1 MKQME
6 HSYKGEEKFLVNDLK
21 TIVSKARSK
30 AFAAVNYSL
39 VERNWRIGKRI
50 VEEEQNGEARA
61 EYGKHI
67 IEVASAALTEEFGKG
82 FSETNLINFKK
93 FFLLFKELEIHQTV
107 SEEFRK
113 QVLHLLP
120 WSHYERL
127 IRVEDK
133 KAREWYAKEAYEQ
146 GWSFRTLNRNINTLY
161 YERLLMSKKKQPVV
175 NEMQDKTKAYQQ
187 DKLEYIKS
195 PVVLE
200 FLGLPEDTSLAES
213 KLETAIINNLEKF
226 LMEMGKGYALV
237 ARQQHIRT
245 EENDYY
251 IDLVFYNYL
260 IKSFILV
267 DLKVNRITYQDVGQM
282 DMYLQMY
289 DKMKKGPDDN
299 PTIGIIL
306 CTETDSD
313 VARYSTLAKNDQM
326 FAAKYK
332 LYLPDKED
340 LRREIERQKE
350 LYLMAHPEET
360 GISVT
365 NGYAQP
371 DSCFMFAYDL
381 EQDKLLWRSADQSYN
396 SMNFVVKGDVI
407 LCGYGFTAEDDYL
420 YQINRNTG
428 EILDRLELK
437 KMPDLL
443 VEQDGKLYVH
453 TYSYDYV
460 IDF

>member
-1 MKQME
+1 MKQLNKKYNDEDNM
-6 HSYKGEEKFLVNDLK
+6 LVNDLRS
-21 TIVSKARSK
+21 IVSKARSK

-39 VERNWRIGKRI
+39 VERNWRIGQRI
-50 VEEEQNGEARA
+50 VEQEQNGASRA
-61 EYGKHI
+61 EYGKHV
-67 IEVASAALTEEFGKG
+67 IEVASSALTEEFGKG
-82 FSETNLINFKK
+82 FSYTNIANYKRFYLTFSDLQI
-93 FFLLFKELEIHQTV
+93 LQTL
-107 SEEFRK
+107 SEEFNNPIQEAHPAESSVPPKEGKAVSVQFKLR
-113 QVLHLLP
+113 LLP

-133 KAREWYAKEAYEQ
+133 KAREWYAKEAFEQ
-146 GWSFRTLNRNINTLY
+146 GWSYRTLNRNINTLY
-161 YERLLMSKKKQPVV
+161 YERLLMSKVKDPVID
-175 NEMQDKTKAYQQ
+175 EMKDKTKAYQQ

-350 LYLMAHPEET
+350 LYLMADRK
-360 GISVT
+360 SV
-365 NGYAQP
+365 GRERV
-371 DSCFMFAYDL
+371 C
-381 EQDKLLWRSADQSYN
+381 
-396 SMNFVVKGDVI
+396 
-407 LCGYGFTAEDDYL
+407 
-420 YQINRNTG
+420 
-428 EILDRLELK
+428 
-437 KMPDLL
+437 
-443 VEQDGKLYVH
+443 
-453 TYSYDYV
+453 
-460 IDF
+460 

>member
-1 MKQME
+1 MKE
-6 HSYKGEEKFLVNDLK
+6 PGKKYNDEDNVLVNDLRS
-21 TIVSKARSK
+21 IVSKARSK

-39 VERNWRIGKRI
+39 VERNWRIGQRI
-50 VEEEQNGEARA
+50 VEQEQNGASRA
-61 EYGKHI
+61 EYGKHV
-67 IEVASAALTEEFGKG
+67 IEIASAALTEEFGKG
-82 FSETNLINFKK
+82 FSETNIMNFKK
-93 FFLLFKELEIHQTV
+93 FYLKFKELTIPQTL
-107 SEEFRK
+107 SEEFKK
-113 QVLHLLP
+113 QKHQTLSDESSLLPQKGQTQSTQSELRLLP

-133 KAREWYAKEAYEQ
+133 KAREWYAKEAFEQ

-161 YERLLMSKKKQPVV
+161 YERLLMSKKKRPVV
-175 NEMQDKTKAYQQ
+175 DEMQDKTKAYQQ

-350 LYLMAHPEET
+350 LYLMAHPEE
-360 GISVT
+360 
-365 NGYAQP
+365 N
-371 DSCFMFAYDL
+371 
-381 EQDKLLWRSADQSYN
+381 DK
-396 SMNFVVKGDVI
+396 
-407 LCGYGFTAEDDYL
+407 E
-420 YQINRNTG
+420 
-428 EILDRLELK
+428 
-437 KMPDLL
+437 
-443 VEQDGKLYVH
+443 
-453 TYSYDYV
+453 
-460 IDF
+460 

>member
-1 MKQME
+1 MKEPGKKYNDEDNM
-6 HSYKGEEKFLVNDLK
+6 LVNDLRS
-21 TIVSKARSK
+21 IVSKARSK

-39 VERNWRIGKRI
+39 VERNWRIGQRI
-50 VEEEQNGEARA
+50 VEEEQNGASRA
-61 EYGKHI
+61 EYGKHV
-67 IEVASAALTEEFGKG
+67 IEVASAALTKEFGKG
-82 FSETNLINFKK
+82 FSETNIMNFKK
-93 FFLLFKELEIHQTV
+93 FYLKFKELTIPQAL
-107 SEEFRK
+107 SEEFKK
-113 QVLHLLP
+113 QKHQTLSDESSLLPQKGQTQPAQFELRLLP

-133 KAREWYAKEAYEQ
+133 KAREWYAKEAFEQ
-146 GWSFRTLNRNINTLY
+146 GWSYRTLNRNINTLY
-161 YERLLMSKKKQPVV
+161 YERLLMSTKKQPVV
-175 NEMQDKTKAYQQ
+175 DEMQDKTKAYQQ

-350 LYLMAHPEET
+350 LYLMAHPEE
-360 GISVT
+360 
-365 NGYAQP
+365 N
-371 DSCFMFAYDL
+371 
-381 EQDKLLWRSADQSYN
+381 DK
-396 SMNFVVKGDVI
+396 
-407 LCGYGFTAEDDYL
+407 E
-420 YQINRNTG
+420 
-428 EILDRLELK
+428 
-437 KMPDLL
+437 
-443 VEQDGKLYVH
+443 
-453 TYSYDYV
+453 
-460 IDF
+460 

>member
-1 MKQME
+1 MKQLNKKYNDEDNM
-6 HSYKGEEKFLVNDLK
+6 LVNDLRS
-21 TIVSKARSK
+21 IVSKARSK

-39 VERNWRIGKRI
+39 VERNWRIGQRI
-50 VEEEQNGEARA
+50 VEEEQNGASRA
-61 EYGKHI
+61 EYGKHV

-82 FSETNLINFKK
+82 FSETNIMNFKK
-93 FFLLFKELEIHQTV
+93 FYLKFKELTIPQTL
-107 SEEFRK
+107 SEEFKK
-113 QVLHLLP
+113 QKQQTQSEELSSHFQKGQTPPAQFELRLLP

-133 KAREWYAKEAYEQ
+133 KAREWYAKEAFEQ

-332 LYLPDKED
+332 LYLPNKED

-350 LYLMAHPEET
+350 LYLMAHPEE
-360 GISVT
+360 
-365 NGYAQP
+365 N
-371 DSCFMFAYDL
+371 
-381 EQDKLLWRSADQSYN
+381 DK
-396 SMNFVVKGDVI
+396 
-407 LCGYGFTAEDDYL
+407 E
-420 YQINRNTG
+420 
-428 EILDRLELK
+428 
-437 KMPDLL
+437 
-443 VEQDGKLYVH
+443 
-453 TYSYDYV
+453 
-460 IDF
+460 

>member
-1 MKQME
+1 MKQPGKKYDDEDNM
-6 HSYKGEEKFLVNDLK
+6 LVNDLRS
-21 TIVSKARSK
+21 IVSKARSK

-39 VERNWRIGKRI
+39 VERNWRIGQRI
-50 VEEEQNGEARA
+50 VEQEQNGASRA
-61 EYGKHI
+61 EYGKHV

-82 FSETNLINFKK
+82 FSYTNIANYKRFYLTFNNLQI
-93 FFLLFKELEIHQTV
+93 LQTV
-107 SEEFRK
+107 SEEFNNPIQQTLPAKSSATHKEDKAESTQSELR
-113 QVLHLLP
+113 LLP

-133 KAREWYAKEAYEQ
+133 KAREWYAKEAFEQ

-195 PVVLE
+195 PVVME
-200 FLGLPEDTSLAES
+200 FLGLPSDSSLKES
-213 KLETAIINNLEKF
+213 KLESAIIDNLEKF

-306 CTETDSD
+306 CAETDSD

-350 LYLMAHPEET
+350 LYLMTHPEE
-360 GISVT
+360 
-365 NGYAQP
+365 N
-371 DSCFMFAYDL
+371 
-381 EQDKLLWRSADQSYN
+381 EK
-396 SMNFVVKGDVI
+396 
-407 LCGYGFTAEDDYL
+407 E
-420 YQINRNTG
+420 
-428 EILDRLELK
+428 
-437 KMPDLL
+437 
-443 VEQDGKLYVH
+443 
-453 TYSYDYV
+453 
-460 IDF
+460 

>member
-1 MKQME
+1 MKELGKKYNDEDNM
-6 HSYKGEEKFLVNDLK
+6 LVNDLRS
-21 TIVSKARSK
+21 IVSKARSK

-39 VERNWRIGKRI
+39 VERNWRIGQRI
-50 VEEEQNGEARA
+50 VEQEQNGASRA
-61 EYGKHI
+61 EYGKHV
-67 IEVASAALTEEFGKG
+67 IEIASAALTEEFGKG
-82 FSETNLINFKK
+82 FSYTNIANYKRFYLTFNNLQI
-93 FFLLFKELEIHQTV
+93 LQTV
-107 SEEFRK
+107 SEEFNNPIQQTLPAKSSAPHKEDKAESAQSELR
-113 QVLHLLP
+113 LLP

-133 KAREWYAKEAYEQ
+133 QAREWYAKEAFNE
-146 GWSFRTLNRNINTLY
+146 GWSYRTLNRNINTLY

-350 LYLMAHPEET
+350 LYLMAHPEE
-360 GISVT
+360 
-365 NGYAQP
+365 N
-371 DSCFMFAYDL
+371 
-381 EQDKLLWRSADQSYN
+381 DK
-396 SMNFVVKGDVI
+396 
-407 LCGYGFTAEDDYL
+407 E
-420 YQINRNTG
+420 
-428 EILDRLELK
+428 
-437 KMPDLL
+437 
-443 VEQDGKLYVH
+443 
-453 TYSYDYV
+453 
-460 IDF
+460 

>member
-82 FSETNLINFKK
+82 FSETNIRTFRK
-93 FFLLFKELEIHQTV
+93 FFLIFRNLEIQQTV
-107 SEEFRK
+107 SAESNLPK
-113 QVLHLLP
+113 QQTLSDNLSSHFQKGQTPPAQFKLRLLP

-127 IRVEDK
+127 IRIEDK
-133 KAREWYAKEAYEQ
+133 RARDWYAKEAFEQ
-146 GWSFRTLNRNINTLY
+146 SWSYRTLSRNINTLY
-161 YERLLMSKKKQPVV
+161 YERLLMSKDKAPVEKEMKEKT
-175 NEMQDKTKAYQQ
+175 NEFQQ
-187 DKLEYIKS
+187 DKQEYIKS
-195 PVVLE
+195 PVVME
-200 FLGLPEDTSLAES
+200 FLGLPSDSSLKES
-213 KLETAIINNLEKF
+213 KLESAIIDNLEKF

-350 LYLMAHPEET
+350 LYLMAHPEE
-360 GISVT
+360 
-365 NGYAQP
+365 N
-371 DSCFMFAYDL
+371 
-381 EQDKLLWRSADQSYN
+381 DK
-396 SMNFVVKGDVI
+396 
-407 LCGYGFTAEDDYL
+407 E
-420 YQINRNTG
+420 
-428 EILDRLELK
+428 
-437 KMPDLL
+437 
-443 VEQDGKLYVH
+443 
-453 TYSYDYV
+453 
-460 IDF
+460 

>member
-1 MKQME
+1 MKE
-6 HSYKGEEKFLVNDLK
+6 PEKKYNDEDNMLVNDLRS
-21 TIVSKARSK
+21 IVSKARSK

-39 VERNWRIGKRI
+39 VERNWRIGQRI
-50 VEEEQNGEARA
+50 VEQEQNGASRA
-61 EYGKHI
+61 EYGKHV
-67 IEVASAALTEEFGKG
+67 IEIASAALTEEFGKG
-82 FSETNLINFKK
+82 FSETNIMNFKK
-93 FFLLFKELEIHQTV
+93 FYLKFKELTIPQTL
-107 SEEFRK
+107 SEEFKK
-113 QVLHLLP
+113 QKHQTLSDESSLLPQKGQTQPAQFELRLLP

-133 KAREWYAKEAYEQ
+133 KAREWYAKEAFNE
-146 GWSFRTLNRNINTLY
+146 GWSYRTLNRNINTLY

-175 NEMQDKTKAYQQ
+175 DEMQDKTKAYQQ

-340 LRREIERQKE
+340 LKREIERQKE
-350 LYLMAHPEET
+350 LYLMAHPEE
-360 GISVT
+360 
-365 NGYAQP
+365 N
-371 DSCFMFAYDL
+371 
-381 EQDKLLWRSADQSYN
+381 DK
-396 SMNFVVKGDVI
+396 
-407 LCGYGFTAEDDYL
+407 E
-420 YQINRNTG
+420 
-428 EILDRLELK
+428 
-437 KMPDLL
+437 
-443 VEQDGKLYVH
+443 
-453 TYSYDYV
+453 
-460 IDF
+460 

>member
-1 MKQME
+1 MKEPGKKYNDEDNM
-6 HSYKGEEKFLVNDLK
+6 LVNDLRS
-21 TIVSKARSK
+21 IVSKARSK

-39 VERNWRIGKRI
+39 VERNWRIGQRI
-50 VEEEQNGEARA
+50 VEQEQNGASRA
-61 EYGKHI
+61 EYGKHV

-82 FSETNLINFKK
+82 FSYTNIANYKRFYLTFSDLQI
-93 FFLLFKELEIHQTV
+93 LQTL
-107 SEEFRK
+107 SEEFKK
-113 QVLHLLP
+113 QKHQTLSDESSLLPQKGQTQPAQFELRLLP

-133 KAREWYAKEAYEQ
+133 KAREWYAKEAFEQ
-146 GWSFRTLNRNINTLY
+146 GWSYRTLNRNINTLY
-161 YERLLMSKKKQPVV
+161 YERLLMSTKKQPVV
-175 NEMQDKTKAYQQ
+175 DEMQDKTKAYQQ

-350 LYLMAHPEET
+350 LYLMAHPEE
-360 GISVT
+360 
-365 NGYAQP
+365 N
-371 DSCFMFAYDL
+371 
-381 EQDKLLWRSADQSYN
+381 DK
-396 SMNFVVKGDVI
+396 
-407 LCGYGFTAEDDYL
+407 E
-420 YQINRNTG
+420 
-428 EILDRLELK
+428 
-437 KMPDLL
+437 
-443 VEQDGKLYVH
+443 
-453 TYSYDYV
+453 
-460 IDF
+460 

>member
-1 MKQME
+1 MKQPRKKYNDEDNM
-6 HSYKGEEKFLVNDLK
+6 LVNDLRS
-21 TIVSKARSK
+21 IVSKARSK

-39 VERNWRIGKRI
+39 VERNWRIGQRI
-50 VEEEQNGEARA
+50 VEEEQNGASRA
-61 EYGKHI
+61 EYGKHV
-67 IEVASAALTEEFGKG
+67 IEVASAALTKEFGKG
-82 FSETNLINFKK
+82 FSETNIMNFKK
-93 FFLLFKELEIHQTV
+93 FYLKFKELTIPQTL
-107 SEEFRK
+107 SEEFKK
-113 QVLHLLP
+113 QKHQTLSDESSLLPQKGQTQPAQFELRLLP

-133 KAREWYAKEAYEQ
+133 KAREWYAKEAFEQ
-146 GWSFRTLNRNINTLY
+146 GWSYRTLNRNINTLY

-350 LYLMAHPEET
+350 LYLMAHPEE
-360 GISVT
+360 
-365 NGYAQP
+365 N
-371 DSCFMFAYDL
+371 
-381 EQDKLLWRSADQSYN
+381 DK
-396 SMNFVVKGDVI
+396 
-407 LCGYGFTAEDDYL
+407 E
-420 YQINRNTG
+420 
-428 EILDRLELK
+428 
-437 KMPDLL
+437 
-443 VEQDGKLYVH
+443 
-453 TYSYDYV
+453 
-460 IDF
+460 

>member
-1 MKQME
+1 MEGITAKISSIMKEPGKKYNDEDNM
-6 HSYKGEEKFLVNDLK
+6 LVNDLRS
-21 TIVSKARSK
+21 IVSKARSK

-39 VERNWRIGKRI
+39 VERNWRIGQRI
-50 VEEEQNGEARA
+50 VEEEQNGASRA
-61 EYGKHI
+61 EYGKHV
-67 IEVASAALTEEFGKG
+67 IEVASAALTKEFGKG
-82 FSETNLINFKK
+82 FSETNIMNFKK
-93 FFLLFKELEIHQTV
+93 FYLKFKELTIPQTL
-107 SEEFRK
+107 SEEFKK
-113 QVLHLLP
+113 QKHQTLSDESSLLPQKWQTQPAQFELRLLP

-133 KAREWYAKEAYEQ
+133 KAREWYAKEAFEQ
-146 GWSFRTLNRNINTLY
+146 GWSYRTLNRNINTLY
-161 YERLLMSKKKQPVV
+161 YERLLMSTKKQPVV
-175 NEMQDKTKAYQQ
+175 DEMQDKTKAYQQ

-350 LYLMAHPEET
+350 LYLMAHPEE
-360 GISVT
+360 
-365 NGYAQP
+365 N
-371 DSCFMFAYDL
+371 
-381 EQDKLLWRSADQSYN
+381 DK
-396 SMNFVVKGDVI
+396 
-407 LCGYGFTAEDDYL
+407 E
-420 YQINRNTG
+420 
-428 EILDRLELK
+428 
-437 KMPDLL
+437 
-443 VEQDGKLYVH
+443 
-453 TYSYDYV
+453 
-460 IDF
+460 

>member
-1 MKQME
+1 MKQLNKKYNDEDNM
-6 HSYKGEEKFLVNDLK
+6 LVNDLRS
-21 TIVSKARSK
+21 IVSKARSK

-39 VERNWRIGKRI
+39 VERNWRIGQRI
-50 VEEEQNGEARA
+50 VEEEQNGASRA
-61 EYGKHI
+61 EYGKHV
-67 IEVASAALTEEFGKG
+67 IEVASAALTKEFGKG
-82 FSETNLINFKK
+82 FSETNIMNFKK
-93 FFLLFKELEIHQTV
+93 FYLKFKELTIPQTL
-107 SEEFRK
+107 SEEFKK
-113 QVLHLLP
+113 QKHQTLSDESSLLPQKGQTQPAQFELRLLP

-133 KAREWYAKEAYEQ
+133 KAREWYAKEAFEQ
-146 GWSFRTLNRNINTLY
+146 GWSYRTLNRNINTLY
-161 YERLLMSKKKQPVV
+161 YERLLMSTKKRPVV
-175 NEMQDKTKAYQQ
+175 DEMQDKTKAYQQ

-237 ARQQHIRT
+237 ARQQYIRT

-350 LYLMAHPEET
+350 LYLMAHPEE
-360 GISVT
+360 
-365 NGYAQP
+365 N
-371 DSCFMFAYDL
+371 
-381 EQDKLLWRSADQSYN
+381 DK
-396 SMNFVVKGDVI
+396 
-407 LCGYGFTAEDDYL
+407 E
-420 YQINRNTG
+420 
-428 EILDRLELK
+428 
-437 KMPDLL
+437 
-443 VEQDGKLYVH
+443 
-453 TYSYDYV
+453 
-460 IDF
+460 

>member
-1 MKQME
+1 MKQLNKKYNDEDNM
-6 HSYKGEEKFLVNDLK
+6 LVNDLRS
-21 TIVSKARSK
+21 IVSKARSK

-39 VERNWRIGKRI
+39 VERNWRIGQRI
-50 VEEEQNGEARA
+50 VEQEQNGASRA
-61 EYGKHI
+61 EYGKHV
-67 IEVASAALTEEFGKG
+67 IEIASAALTKEFGKG
-82 FSETNLINFKK
+82 FSETNIMNFKK
-93 FFLLFKELEIHQTV
+93 FYLKFKELTIPQTL
-107 SEEFRK
+107 SEEFKK
-113 QVLHLLP
+113 QKQQTLSAESSLFPQKGQTAPAQSELRLLP

-133 KAREWYAKEAYEQ
+133 KAREWYAKEAFEQ
-146 GWSFRTLNRNINTLY
+146 GWSYRTLNRNINTLY

-200 FLGLPEDTSLAES
+200 FLGLPEDISLAES

-289 DKMKKGPDDN
+289 DNMKKGPDDN

-306 CTETDSD
+306 CSETDSD

-350 LYLMAHPEET
+350 LYLMAHPEE
-360 GISVT
+360 
-365 NGYAQP
+365 N
-371 DSCFMFAYDL
+371 
-381 EQDKLLWRSADQSYN
+381 DK
-396 SMNFVVKGDVI
+396 
-407 LCGYGFTAEDDYL
+407 E
-420 YQINRNTG
+420 
-428 EILDRLELK
+428 
-437 KMPDLL
+437 
-443 VEQDGKLYVH
+443 
-453 TYSYDYV
+453 
-460 IDF
+460 

>member
-1 MKQME
+1 MKQPRKKYNDEDNM
-6 HSYKGEEKFLVNDLK
+6 LVNDLRS
-21 TIVSKARSK
+21 IVSKARSK

-39 VERNWRIGKRI
+39 VERNWRIGQRI
-50 VEEEQNGEARA
+50 VEQEQNGASRA
-61 EYGKHI
+61 EYGKHV
-67 IEVASAALTEEFGKG
+67 IEIASAALTEEFGKG
-82 FSETNLINFKK
+82 FSETNIMNFKK
-93 FFLLFKELEIHQTV
+93 FYLKFKELTIPQTV
-107 SEEFRK
+107 SEEFKK
-113 QVLHLLP
+113 QKHQTLSDESSLLPQKGQTQSAQFELCLLP

-133 KAREWYAKEAYEQ
+133 KAREWYAKEAFEQ

-340 LRREIERQKE
+340 LKREIERQKE
-350 LYLMAHPEET
+350 LYLMAHPEE
-360 GISVT
+360 
-365 NGYAQP
+365 N
-371 DSCFMFAYDL
+371 
-381 EQDKLLWRSADQSYN
+381 DK
-396 SMNFVVKGDVI
+396 
-407 LCGYGFTAEDDYL
+407 E
-420 YQINRNTG
+420 
-428 EILDRLELK
+428 
-437 KMPDLL
+437 
-443 VEQDGKLYVH
+443 
-453 TYSYDYV
+453 
-460 IDF
+460 

>member
-1 MKQME
+1 MKEPSKKYNDEDNM
-6 HSYKGEEKFLVNDLK
+6 LVNDLRS
-21 TIVSKARSK
+21 IVSKARSK

-39 VERNWRIGKRI
+39 VERNWRIGQRI
-50 VEEEQNGEARA
+50 VEEEQNGASRA
-61 EYGKHI
+61 EYGKHV
-67 IEVASAALTEEFGKG
+67 IEVASAALTKEFGKG
-82 FSETNLINFKK
+82 FSETNIMNFKK
-93 FFLLFKELEIHQTV
+93 FYLKFKELTIPQTL
-107 SEEFRK
+107 SEEFKK
-113 QVLHLLP
+113 QKHQTLSDESSLLPQKGQTQPAQFELRLLP

-133 KAREWYAKEAYEQ
+133 KAREWYAKEAFEQ
-146 GWSFRTLNRNINTLY
+146 GWSYRTLNRNINTLY
-161 YERLLMSKKKQPVV
+161 YERLLMSTQKQPVV
-175 NEMQDKTKAYQQ
+175 DEMQDKTKAYQQ

-289 DKMKKGPDDN
+289 DNMKKGPDDN

-350 LYLMAHPEET
+350 LYLMAHPEE
-360 GISVT
+360 
-365 NGYAQP
+365 N
-371 DSCFMFAYDL
+371 
-381 EQDKLLWRSADQSYN
+381 DK
-396 SMNFVVKGDVI
+396 
-407 LCGYGFTAEDDYL
+407 E
-420 YQINRNTG
+420 
-428 EILDRLELK
+428 
-437 KMPDLL
+437 
-443 VEQDGKLYVH
+443 
-453 TYSYDYV
+453 
-460 IDF
+460 

>member
-1 MKQME
+1 MKEPGKKYNDEDNM
-6 HSYKGEEKFLVNDLK
+6 LVNDLRS
-21 TIVSKARSK
+21 IVSKARSK

-39 VERNWRIGKRI
+39 VERNWSIGQRI
-50 VEEEQNGEARA
+50 VEEEQNGASRA
-61 EYGKHI
+61 EYGKHV
-67 IEVASAALTEEFGKG
+67 IEVASAALTKEFGKG
-82 FSETNLINFKK
+82 FSETNIINFKK
-93 FFLLFKELEIHQTV
+93 FYLKFKELAIPQTV
-107 SEEFRK
+107 SEEFKK
-113 QVLHLLP
+113 QKHQTLSDESSLLPQKGQTQPAQSELRLLP

-133 KAREWYAKEAYEQ
+133 KAREWYAKEAFEQ

-175 NEMQDKTKAYQQ
+175 DEMQDKTKAYQQ

-332 LYLPDKED
+332 LYLPNEED

-350 LYLMAHPEET
+350 LYLMAHP
-360 GISVT
+360 
-365 NGYAQP
+365 
-371 DSCFMFAYDL
+371 
-381 EQDKLLWRSADQSYN
+381 DK
-396 SMNFVVKGDVI
+396 
-407 LCGYGFTAEDDYL
+407 
-420 YQINRNTG
+420 
-428 EILDRLELK
+428 
-437 KMPDLL
+437 
-443 VEQDGKLYVH
+443 
-453 TYSYDYV
+453 
-460 IDF
+460 

>member
-1 MKQME
+1 MKEPGKKYNDEDNM
-6 HSYKGEEKFLVNDLK
+6 LVNDLRS
-21 TIVSKARSK
+21 IVSKARSK

-39 VERNWRIGKRI
+39 VERNWRIGQRI
-50 VEEEQNGEARA
+50 VEEEQNGASRA
-61 EYGKHI
+61 EYGKHV
-67 IEVASAALTEEFGKG
+67 IEVASAALTKEFGKG
-82 FSETNLINFKK
+82 FSETNIMNFKK
-93 FFLLFKELEIHQTV
+93 FYLKFKELTIPQTL
-107 SEEFRK
+107 SEEFKK
-113 QVLHLLP
+113 QKHQTLSDESSLLPQKGQTQPAQFELRLLP

-133 KAREWYAKEAYEQ
+133 KAREWYAKEAFEQ
-146 GWSFRTLNRNINTLY
+146 GWSYRTLNRNINTLY
-161 YERLLMSKKKQPVV
+161 YERLLMSTKKQPVV
-175 NEMQDKTKAYQQ
+175 DEMQDKTKAYQQ

-313 VARYSTLAKNDQM
+313 VARYSTLVKNDQM

-350 LYLMAHPEET
+350 LYLMAHPEE
-360 GISVT
+360 
-365 NGYAQP
+365 N
-371 DSCFMFAYDL
+371 
-381 EQDKLLWRSADQSYN
+381 DK
-396 SMNFVVKGDVI
+396 
-407 LCGYGFTAEDDYL
+407 E
-420 YQINRNTG
+420 
-428 EILDRLELK
+428 
-437 KMPDLL
+437 
-443 VEQDGKLYVH
+443 
-453 TYSYDYV
+453 
-460 IDF
+460 

>member
-1 MKQME
+1 MKEPGKKYNDEDNM
-6 HSYKGEEKFLVNDLK
+6 LVNDLRS
-21 TIVSKARSK
+21 IVSKARSK

-39 VERNWRIGKRI
+39 VERNWRIGQRI
-50 VEEEQNGEARA
+50 VEQEQNGASRA
-61 EYGKHI
+61 EYGKHV

-82 FSETNLINFKK
+82 FSYTNIANYKRFYLTFNNLQI
-93 FFLLFKELEIHQTV
+93 LQTV
-107 SEEFRK
+107 SEEFKK
-113 QVLHLLP
+113 QKHQTLSDESSLLPQKGLTQSVQSELRLLP

-127 IRVEDK
+127 IRVGDK
-133 KAREWYAKEAYEQ
+133 KAREWYAKEAFEQ

-350 LYLMAHPEET
+350 LYLMAHPKE
-360 GISVT
+360 
-365 NGYAQP
+365 N
-371 DSCFMFAYDL
+371 
-381 EQDKLLWRSADQSYN
+381 EQ
-396 SMNFVVKGDVI
+396 
-407 LCGYGFTAEDDYL
+407 E
-420 YQINRNTG
+420 
-428 EILDRLELK
+428 
-437 KMPDLL
+437 
-443 VEQDGKLYVH
+443 
-453 TYSYDYV
+453 
-460 IDF
+460 

>member
-61 EYGKHI
+61 EYGKYI

-82 FSETNLINFKK
+82 FSETNIRTFRK
-93 FFLLFKELEIHQTV
+93 FFLIFRNLEIQQTV
-107 SEEFRK
+107 SAESNLPK
-113 QVLHLLP
+113 QQTLSDNLSSHFQKGQTPPAQFKLRLLP

-127 IRVEDK
+127 IRIEDK
-133 KAREWYAKEAYEQ
+133 RARDWYAKEAFEQ
-146 GWSFRTLNRNINTLY
+146 GWSYRTLSRNINTLY
-161 YERLLMSKKKQPVV
+161 YERLLMSKDKAPVEKEMKEKT
-175 NEMQDKTKAYQQ
+175 NEFQQ

-195 PVVLE
+195 PVVME
-200 FLGLPEDTSLAES
+200 FLGLPSDSSLKES
-213 KLETAIINNLEKF
+213 KLESAIIDNLEKF

-350 LYLMAHPEET
+350 LYLMAHPEE
-360 GISVT
+360 
-365 NGYAQP
+365 N
-371 DSCFMFAYDL
+371 
-381 EQDKLLWRSADQSYN
+381 DK
-396 SMNFVVKGDVI
+396 
-407 LCGYGFTAEDDYL
+407 E
-420 YQINRNTG
+420 
-428 EILDRLELK
+428 
-437 KMPDLL
+437 
-443 VEQDGKLYVH
+443 
-453 TYSYDYV
+453 
-460 IDF
+460 

>member
-1 MKQME
+1 MKQSE
-6 HSYKGEEKFLVNDLK
+6 HPYKGEETFLVNDLK

-50 VEEEQNGEARA
+50 VEEEQNGAARA

-82 FSETNLINFKK
+82 FSETNIINFKK
-93 FFLLFKELEIHQTV
+93 FFLLFKELAIPQTV
-107 SEEFRK
+107 SEE
-113 QVLHLLP
+113 LYLLP

-127 IRVEDK
+127 IRIEDK
-133 KAREWYAKEAYEQ
+133 QAREWYAKEAFEQ
-146 GWSFRTLNRNINTLY
+146 GWSYRTLNRNINTLY
-161 YERLLMSKKKQPVV
+161 YERLLISK
-175 NEMQDKTKAYQQ
+175 DKTPVEEEMKEKTQDFQ
-187 DKLEYIKS
+187 KDKLEYIKS
-195 PVVLE
+195 PVVME
-200 FLGLPEDTSLAES
+200 FLGLPSDSSLKES
-213 KLETAIINNLEKF
+213 KLESAIIDNLEKF

-289 DKMKKGPDDN
+289 DKMKKGTDDN

-306 CTETDSD
+306 CAETDSD

-332 LYLPDKED
+332 LYLPNEED

-350 LYLMAHPEET
+350 LYLMAHP
-360 GISVT
+360 
-365 NGYAQP
+365 
-371 DSCFMFAYDL
+371 
-381 EQDKLLWRSADQSYN
+381 DK
-396 SMNFVVKGDVI
+396 
-407 LCGYGFTAEDDYL
+407 
-420 YQINRNTG
+420 
-428 EILDRLELK
+428 
-437 KMPDLL
+437 
-443 VEQDGKLYVH
+443 
-453 TYSYDYV
+453 
-460 IDF
+460 

>member
-1 MKQME
+1 MKE
-6 HSYKGEEKFLVNDLK
+6 PDKKYNDEDNLLVNGLRS
-21 TIVSKARSK
+21 IVSKARSK

-39 VERNWRIGKRI
+39 VERNWRIGQRI
-50 VEEEQNGEARA
+50 VEQEQNGASRA
-61 EYGKHI
+61 EYGKHV

-82 FSETNLINFKK
+82 FSETNIMNFKK
-93 FFLLFKELEIHQTV
+93 FYLKFKELTIPQTV
-107 SEEFRK
+107 SEEFKMQK
-113 QVLHLLP
+113 QQTLSDELSSHFQKGQTPPAQFELRLLP

-133 KAREWYAKEAYEQ
+133 KAREWYAKEAFNE
-146 GWSFRTLNRNINTLY
+146 GWSYRTLNRNINTLY

-175 NEMQDKTKAYQQ
+175 DEMQDKTKAYQQ

-313 VARYSTLAKNDQM
+313 VARYSTLARNDQM

-350 LYLMAHPEET
+350 LYLMAHPEE
-360 GISVT
+360 
-365 NGYAQP
+365 N
-371 DSCFMFAYDL
+371 
-381 EQDKLLWRSADQSYN
+381 DK
-396 SMNFVVKGDVI
+396 
-407 LCGYGFTAEDDYL
+407 E
-420 YQINRNTG
+420 
-428 EILDRLELK
+428 
-437 KMPDLL
+437 
-443 VEQDGKLYVH
+443 
-453 TYSYDYV
+453 
-460 IDF
+460 

>member
-67 IEVASAALTEEFGKG
+67 IEVASAALTGEFGKG

-93 FFLLFKELEIHQTV
+93 FYLKLKELTIPQTE
-107 SEEFRK
+107 SEEFKK
-113 QVLHLLP
+113 QKQQTLSDELSSHFQKGQTPPAQFELRLLP

-127 IRVEDK
+127 IRIEDK
-133 KAREWYAKEAYEQ
+133 RARDWYAKEAFEQ
-146 GWSFRTLNRNINTLY
+146 GWSYRTLSRNINTLY
-161 YERLLMSKKKQPVV
+161 YERLLMSKDKAPVEKEMKEKT
-175 NEMQDKTKAYQQ
+175 NEFQQ

-195 PVVLE
+195 PVVME
-200 FLGLPEDTSLAES
+200 FLGLPSDSSLKES

-245 EENDYY
+245 EGNDYY

-350 LYLMAHPEET
+350 LYLMAHPEE
-360 GISVT
+360 
-365 NGYAQP
+365 N
-371 DSCFMFAYDL
+371 
-381 EQDKLLWRSADQSYN
+381 DK
-396 SMNFVVKGDVI
+396 
-407 LCGYGFTAEDDYL
+407 E
-420 YQINRNTG
+420 
-428 EILDRLELK
+428 
-437 KMPDLL
+437 
-443 VEQDGKLYVH
+443 
-453 TYSYDYV
+453 
-460 IDF
+460 

>member
-1 MKQME
+1 MKEPGKKYNDEDNM
-6 HSYKGEEKFLVNDLK
+6 LVNDLRS
-21 TIVSKARSK
+21 IVSKARSK

-39 VERNWRIGKRI
+39 VERNWRIGQRI
-50 VEEEQNGEARA
+50 VEEEQNGASRA
-61 EYGKHI
+61 EYGKHV
-67 IEVASAALTEEFGKG
+67 IEVASAALTKEFGKG
-82 FSETNLINFKK
+82 FSETNIMNFKK
-93 FFLLFKELEIHQTV
+93 FYLKFKELTIPQTL
-107 SEEFRK
+107 SEEFKK
-113 QVLHLLP
+113 QKHQTLSDESSLLP
-120 WSHYERL
+120 QKGQTQPAQFELRLLSWSHYERL

-133 KAREWYAKEAYEQ
+133 KAREWYAKEAFNE
-146 GWSFRTLNRNINTLY
+146 GWSYRTLNRNINTLY
-161 YERLLMSKKKQPVV
+161 YERLLMSTKKQPVV
-175 NEMQDKTKAYQQ
+175 DEMQDKTKAYQQ

-299 PTIGIIL
+299 PPIGIIL

-350 LYLMAHPEET
+350 LYLMAHPEE
-360 GISVT
+360 
-365 NGYAQP
+365 N
-371 DSCFMFAYDL
+371 
-381 EQDKLLWRSADQSYN
+381 DK
-396 SMNFVVKGDVI
+396 
-407 LCGYGFTAEDDYL
+407 E
-420 YQINRNTG
+420 
-428 EILDRLELK
+428 
-437 KMPDLL
+437 
-443 VEQDGKLYVH
+443 
-453 TYSYDYV
+453 
-460 IDF
+460 

>member
-1 MKQME
+1 MKEPGKKYNDEDNM
-6 HSYKGEEKFLVNDLK
+6 LVNDLRS
-21 TIVSKARSK
+21 IVSKARSK

-39 VERNWRIGKRI
+39 VERNWRIGQRI
-50 VEEEQNGEARA
+50 VEQEQNGASRA
-61 EYGKHI
+61 EYGKHV
-67 IEVASAALTEEFGKG
+67 IEIASAALTEEFGKG
-82 FSETNLINFKK
+82 FSETNIMNFKK
-93 FFLLFKELEIHQTV
+93 FYLKFKELTIPQTV
-107 SEEFRK
+107 SEEFKK
-113 QVLHLLP
+113 QKQQTLSDELSSHFQKGQTPPAQFELRLLP

-133 KAREWYAKEAYEQ
+133 KAREWYAKKAFEQ

-350 LYLMAHPEET
+350 LYLMAHPEE
-360 GISVT
+360 
-365 NGYAQP
+365 N
-371 DSCFMFAYDL
+371 
-381 EQDKLLWRSADQSYN
+381 DK
-396 SMNFVVKGDVI
+396 
-407 LCGYGFTAEDDYL
+407 E
-420 YQINRNTG
+420 
-428 EILDRLELK
+428 
-437 KMPDLL
+437 
-443 VEQDGKLYVH
+443 
-453 TYSYDYV
+453 
-460 IDF
+460 

>member
-1 MKQME
+1 MEGIRAKISSIMKQPRKKYNDEDNM
-6 HSYKGEEKFLVNDLK
+6 LVNDLRS
-21 TIVSKARSK
+21 IVSKARSK

-39 VERNWRIGKRI
+39 VERNWRIGQRI
-50 VEEEQNGEARA
+50 VEQEQNGASRA
-61 EYGKHI
+61 EYGKHV
-67 IEVASAALTEEFGKG
+67 IEIASAALTEEFGKG
-82 FSETNLINFKK
+82 FSETNIMNFKK
-93 FFLLFKELEIHQTV
+93 FYLKFKELTIPQTL
-107 SEEFRK
+107 SEEFKK
-113 QVLHLLP
+113 QKHQTLSDESSLLPQKGQTQSAQFELRLLP

-133 KAREWYAKEAYEQ
+133 KAREWYAKEAFEQ

-195 PVVLE
+195 PVVME
-200 FLGLPEDTSLAES
+200 FLGLPSDSSLKES
-213 KLETAIINNLEKF
+213 KLESAIIDNLEKF

-306 CTETDSD
+306 CAETDSD

-340 LRREIERQKE
+340 LKREIERQKE
-350 LYLMAHPEET
+350 LYLMAHPEE
-360 GISVT
+360 
-365 NGYAQP
+365 N
-371 DSCFMFAYDL
+371 
-381 EQDKLLWRSADQSYN
+381 DK
-396 SMNFVVKGDVI
+396 
-407 LCGYGFTAEDDYL
+407 E
-420 YQINRNTG
+420 
-428 EILDRLELK
+428 
-437 KMPDLL
+437 
-443 VEQDGKLYVH
+443 
-453 TYSYDYV
+453 
-460 IDF
+460 

>member
-1 MKQME
+1 MKEPGKKYNDEDNM
-6 HSYKGEEKFLVNDLK
+6 LVNDLRS
-21 TIVSKARSK
+21 IVSKARSK

-39 VERNWRIGKRI
+39 VERNWRIGQRI
-50 VEEEQNGEARA
+50 VEQEQNGASRA
-61 EYGKHI
+61 EYGKHV
-67 IEVASAALTEEFGKG
+67 IEIASAALTEEFGKG
-82 FSETNLINFKK
+82 FSETNIMNFKK
-93 FFLLFKELEIHQTV
+93 FYLKFKELTIPQTL
-107 SEEFRK
+107 SEEFKK
-113 QVLHLLP
+113 QKHQTLSDESSLLPQKGQTQPAQFELRLLP

-133 KAREWYAKEAYEQ
+133 KAREWYAKEAFNE
-146 GWSFRTLNRNINTLY
+146 GWSYRTLNRNINTLY
-161 YERLLMSKKKQPVV
+161 YERLLMSTKKQPVV
-175 NEMQDKTKAYQQ
+175 DEMQDKTKAYQQ

-350 LYLMAHPEET
+350 LYLTAHPEE
-360 GISVT
+360 
-365 NGYAQP
+365 N
-371 DSCFMFAYDL
+371 
-381 EQDKLLWRSADQSYN
+381 DK
-396 SMNFVVKGDVI
+396 
-407 LCGYGFTAEDDYL
+407 E
-420 YQINRNTG
+420 
-428 EILDRLELK
+428 
-437 KMPDLL
+437 
-443 VEQDGKLYVH
+443 
-453 TYSYDYV
+453 
-460 IDF
+460 

>member
-1 MKQME
+1 MKQPDKKYNDEDNM
-6 HSYKGEEKFLVNDLK
+6 LVNDLRS
-21 TIVSKARSK
+21 IVSKARSK

-39 VERNWRIGKRI
+39 VERNWRIGQRI
-50 VEEEQNGEARA
+50 VEEEQNGASRA
-61 EYGKHI
+61 EYGKHV

-82 FSETNLINFKK
+82 FSYTNIANYKRFYLTFNDLQI
-93 FFLLFKELEIHQTV
+93 LQTV
-107 SEEFRK
+107 SEEFNNPIQQTPPAKSSAPHKEDKVAPAQFKLR
-113 QVLHLLP
+113 LLP

-133 KAREWYAKEAYEQ
+133 KAREWYAKEAFEQ

-175 NEMQDKTKAYQQ
+175 DEMQDKTKAYQQ

-200 FLGLPEDTSLAES
+200 FLGLPEDTYLAES

-350 LYLMAHPEET
+350 LYLMAHPEE
-360 GISVT
+360 
-365 NGYAQP
+365 N
-371 DSCFMFAYDL
+371 
-381 EQDKLLWRSADQSYN
+381 DK
-396 SMNFVVKGDVI
+396 
-407 LCGYGFTAEDDYL
+407 E
-420 YQINRNTG
+420 
-428 EILDRLELK
+428 
-437 KMPDLL
+437 
-443 VEQDGKLYVH
+443 
-453 TYSYDYV
+453 
-460 IDF
+460 

>member
-1 MKQME
+1 MKQPGKKYNDEDNM
-6 HSYKGEEKFLVNDLK
+6 LVNDLRS
-21 TIVSKARSK
+21 IVSKARSK

-39 VERNWRIGKRI
+39 VERNWRIGQRI
-50 VEEEQNGEARA
+50 VEQEQNGASRA
-61 EYGKHI
+61 EYGKHV
-67 IEVASAALTEEFGKG
+67 IEIASAALTEEFGKG
-82 FSETNLINFKK
+82 FSYTNIANYKRFYLTFNNLQI
-93 FFLLFKELEIHQTV
+93 LQTV
-107 SEEFRK
+107 SEEFNNPIQQTLPAKSSTPHKEDKAESTQSELR
-113 QVLHLLP
+113 LLP

-133 KAREWYAKEAYEQ
+133 KAREWYAKEAFNE
-146 GWSFRTLNRNINTLY
+146 GWSYRTLNRNINTLY

-260 IKSFILV
+260 IKSFIWV

-350 LYLMAHPEET
+350 LYLMAHPEE
-360 GISVT
+360 
-365 NGYAQP
+365 N
-371 DSCFMFAYDL
+371 
-381 EQDKLLWRSADQSYN
+381 DK
-396 SMNFVVKGDVI
+396 
-407 LCGYGFTAEDDYL
+407 E
-420 YQINRNTG
+420 
-428 EILDRLELK
+428 
-437 KMPDLL
+437 
-443 VEQDGKLYVH
+443 
-453 TYSYDYV
+453 
-460 IDF
+460 

>member
-1 MKQME
+1 MKQPGKKYNDEDNM
-6 HSYKGEEKFLVNDLK
+6 LVNDLRS
-21 TIVSKARSK
+21 IVSKARSK

-39 VERNWRIGKRI
+39 VKRNWRIGQRI
-50 VEEEQNGEARA
+50 VEQEQNGASRA
-61 EYGKHI
+61 EYGKHV

-82 FSETNLINFKK
+82 FSETNIMNFKK
-93 FFLLFKELEIHQTV
+93 FYLKFKELTIPQTV
-107 SEEFRK
+107 SEEFKK
-113 QVLHLLP
+113 QKQQTLSDELSSHFQKGQTPPAQFELRLLP

-133 KAREWYAKEAYEQ
+133 KAREWYAKEAFEQ

-350 LYLMAHPEET
+350 LYLMAHPKE
-360 GISVT
+360 
-365 NGYAQP
+365 N
-371 DSCFMFAYDL
+371 
-381 EQDKLLWRSADQSYN
+381 DK
-396 SMNFVVKGDVI
+396 
-407 LCGYGFTAEDDYL
+407 E
-420 YQINRNTG
+420 
-428 EILDRLELK
+428 
-437 KMPDLL
+437 
-443 VEQDGKLYVH
+443 
-453 TYSYDYV
+453 
-460 IDF
+460 

>member
-1 MKQME
+1 MKQPGKKYNDEDNM
-6 HSYKGEEKFLVNDLK
+6 LVNDLRS
-21 TIVSKARSK
+21 IVSKARSK

-39 VERNWRIGKRI
+39 VERNWRIGQRI
-50 VEEEQNGEARA
+50 VEQEQNGASRA
-61 EYGKHI
+61 EYGKHV
-67 IEVASAALTEEFGKG
+67 IEVASAALTKEFGKG
-82 FSETNLINFKK
+82 FSETNIMNFKK
-93 FFLLFKELEIHQTV
+93 FYLKFKELTIPQTV
-107 SEEFRK
+107 SEEFKK
-113 QVLHLLP
+113 QKHQTLSDKSSLLPQKGQTQSAQFELRLLP

-133 KAREWYAKEAYEQ
+133 KAREWYAKEAFEQ

-200 FLGLPEDTSLAES
+200 FLGLPEDTFLAES

-350 LYLMAHPEET
+350 LYLMAHPEE
-360 GISVT
+360 
-365 NGYAQP
+365 N
-371 DSCFMFAYDL
+371 
-381 EQDKLLWRSADQSYN
+381 DK
-396 SMNFVVKGDVI
+396 
-407 LCGYGFTAEDDYL
+407 E
-420 YQINRNTG
+420 
-428 EILDRLELK
+428 
-437 KMPDLL
+437 
-443 VEQDGKLYVH
+443 
-453 TYSYDYV
+453 
-460 IDF
+460 

>member
-1 MKQME
+1 MKQLDKKYNDE
-6 HSYKGEEKFLVNDLK
+6 DNLLVNDLRS
-21 TIVSKARSK
+21 IVSKARSK

-39 VERNWRIGKRI
+39 VERNWRIGQRI
-50 VEEEQNGEARA
+50 VEEEQNGASRA
-61 EYGKHI
+61 EYGKHV
-67 IEVASAALTEEFGKG
+67 IEVASAALTAEFGKG
-82 FSETNLINFKK
+82 FSKTSIKNCKK
-93 FFLLFKELEIHQTV
+93 FFMYFSHIQKGQAAPDQFKKSKGQALPDLLMT
-107 SEEFRK
+107 
-113 QVLHLLP
+113 HLLP
-120 WSHYERL
+120 WTHYERL

-133 KAREWYAKEAYEQ
+133 KAREWYAKEAFEQ
-146 GWSFRTLNRNINTLY
+146 GWSYRTLNRNINTLY
-161 YERLLMSKKKQPVV
+161 YERLLISKDKQ
-175 NEMQDKTKAYQQ
+175 
-187 DKLEYIKS
+187 

-200 FLGLPEDTSLAES
+200 FLGIPEDTSLAES
-213 KLETAIINNLEKF
+213 KLESAIIDNLEKF

-289 DKMKKGPDDN
+289 DNMKKGPDDN

-306 CTETDSD
+306 CAETDSD

-350 LYLMAHPEET
+350 LYLMAHPEEQ
-360 GISVT
+360 
-365 NGYAQP
+365 N
-371 DSCFMFAYDL
+371 
-381 EQDKLLWRSADQSYN
+381 K
-396 SMNFVVKGDVI
+396 KG
-407 LCGYGFTAEDDYL
+407 L
-420 YQINRNTG
+420 
-428 EILDRLELK
+428 
-437 KMPDLL
+437 
-443 VEQDGKLYVH
+443 
-453 TYSYDYV
+453 
-460 IDF
+460 

>member
-1 MKQME
+1 MKEPSKKYNDEDNM
-6 HSYKGEEKFLVNDLK
+6 LVNDLRS
-21 TIVSKARSK
+21 IVSKARSK
-30 AFAAVNYSL
+30 TFAAVNYSL
-39 VERNWRIGKRI
+39 VERNWRIGQRI
-50 VEEEQNGEARA
+50 VEEEQNGASRA
-61 EYGKHI
+61 EYGKHV
-67 IEVASAALTEEFGKG
+67 IEVASAALTKEFGKG
-82 FSETNLINFKK
+82 FSETNIMNFKK
-93 FFLLFKELEIHQTV
+93 FYLKFKELTIPQTL
-107 SEEFRK
+107 SEEFKK
-113 QVLHLLP
+113 QKHQTLSDESSLLPQKWQTQPAQFELRLLP

-133 KAREWYAKEAYEQ
+133 KAREWYAKEAFEQ
-146 GWSFRTLNRNINTLY
+146 GWSYRTLNRNINTLY
-161 YERLLMSKKKQPVV
+161 YERLLMSTKKQPVV
-175 NEMQDKTKAYQQ
+175 DEMQDKTKAYQQ

-350 LYLMAHPEET
+350 LYLMAHPEE
-360 GISVT
+360 
-365 NGYAQP
+365 N
-371 DSCFMFAYDL
+371 
-381 EQDKLLWRSADQSYN
+381 DK
-396 SMNFVVKGDVI
+396 
-407 LCGYGFTAEDDYL
+407 E
-420 YQINRNTG
+420 
-428 EILDRLELK
+428 
-437 KMPDLL
+437 
-443 VEQDGKLYVH
+443 
-453 TYSYDYV
+453 
-460 IDF
+460 

>member
-1 MKQME
+1 MKEPGKKYNDEDNM
-6 HSYKGEEKFLVNDLK
+6 LVNDLRS
-21 TIVSKARSK
+21 IVSKARSK

-39 VERNWRIGKRI
+39 VERNWRIGQRI
-50 VEEEQNGEARA
+50 VEQEQNGASRA
-61 EYGKHI
+61 EYGKHV
-67 IEVASAALTEEFGKG
+67 IEIASAALTEEFGKG
-82 FSETNLINFKK
+82 FSYTNIANYKRFYLTFNNLQI
-93 FFLLFKELEIHQTV
+93 LQTV
-107 SEEFRK
+107 SEEFNNPIQQTLPAKSSAPHKEDKAESAQSELR
-113 QVLHLLP
+113 LLP

-133 KAREWYAKEAYEQ
+133 QAREWYAKEAFEQ

-161 YERLLMSKKKQPVV
+161 YERLLMSTKKQPVV
-175 NEMQDKTKAYQQ
+175 DEMQDKTKAYQQ

-289 DKMKKGPDDN
+289 DKMRKGPDDN

-350 LYLMAHPEET
+350 LYLMAHPEE
-360 GISVT
+360 
-365 NGYAQP
+365 N
-371 DSCFMFAYDL
+371 
-381 EQDKLLWRSADQSYN
+381 DK
-396 SMNFVVKGDVI
+396 
-407 LCGYGFTAEDDYL
+407 E
-420 YQINRNTG
+420 
-428 EILDRLELK
+428 
-437 KMPDLL
+437 
-443 VEQDGKLYVH
+443 
-453 TYSYDYV
+453 
-460 IDF
+460 

>member
-1 MKQME
+1 MKQPDKKYNDEDNM
-6 HSYKGEEKFLVNDLK
+6 LVNDLRS
-21 TIVSKARSK
+21 IVSKARSK

-39 VERNWRIGKRI
+39 VERNWRIGQRI
-50 VEEEQNGEARA
+50 VEQEQNGASRA
-61 EYGKHI
+61 EYGKHV
-67 IEVASAALTEEFGKG
+67 IEIASAALTEEFGKG
-82 FSETNLINFKK
+82 FSYTNIANYKRFYLTFSDLQI
-93 FFLLFKELEIHQTV
+93 LQTL
-107 SEEFRK
+107 SEEFNNPIQQTLPAKSSAPYKEDKAAPDQSELR
-113 QVLHLLP
+113 LLP

-133 KAREWYAKEAYEQ
+133 QAREWYAKEAFNED
-146 GWSFRTLNRNINTLY
+146 WSYRTLNRNINTLY
-161 YERLLMSKKKQPVV
+161 YERLLMSKKKQPVID
-175 NEMQDKTKAYQQ
+175 EMKEKTKNFQQ

-289 DKMKKGPDDN
+289 DKIKKGPDDN

-350 LYLMAHPEET
+350 LYLMAHPEE
-360 GISVT
+360 
-365 NGYAQP
+365 N
-371 DSCFMFAYDL
+371 
-381 EQDKLLWRSADQSYN
+381 DK
-396 SMNFVVKGDVI
+396 
-407 LCGYGFTAEDDYL
+407 E
-420 YQINRNTG
+420 
-428 EILDRLELK
+428 
-437 KMPDLL
+437 
-443 VEQDGKLYVH
+443 
-453 TYSYDYV
+453 
-460 IDF
+460 